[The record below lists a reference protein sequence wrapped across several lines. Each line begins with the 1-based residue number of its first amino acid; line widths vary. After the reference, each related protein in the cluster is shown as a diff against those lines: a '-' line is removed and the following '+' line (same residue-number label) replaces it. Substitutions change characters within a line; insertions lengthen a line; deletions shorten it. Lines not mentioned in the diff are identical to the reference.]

1 MMYVEV
7 VHIGPLHTRYSVGL
21 VCYPFPFSQ
30 IRGQESS
37 FTRCLYVYWWKL
49 VPFDQLLDILNIYYL
64 AMLRLCLHG
73 VKIQKEC
80 FQKLSPIQPGC
91 RQTTNDLFYPTKL
104 SYAYKKSNVTMGTR
118 ESMTMLPSDVQIY
131 ERFYWSWKYLHSE

>member
-49 VPFDQLLDILNIYYL
+49 VPFD
-64 AMLRLCLHG
+64 
-73 VKIQKEC
+73 
-80 FQKLSPIQPGC
+80 
-91 RQTTNDLFYPTKL
+91 
-104 SYAYKKSNVTMGTR
+104 
-118 ESMTMLPSDVQIY
+118 
-131 ERFYWSWKYLHSE
+131 